1 MKETYAKGHVKSVE
15 IDPDIYAEYISQ
27 RKYLEKS
34 VAMLKKNLQKDS
46 EIHKQDNLRIMRENV
61 ELIKEI
67 NKLRREIREIK
78 YGAKGSEGKAPKDT
92 KATGIQTTTDEAD
105 LKIAEKKKNVG
116 NLNDLIFHTF
126 RGTKREIKRY
136 EKQT

>member
-1 MKETYAKGHVKSVE
+1 MKEKYAKGHVKNVE
-15 IDPDIYAEYISQ
+15 IDPDIYAEYVSQ

-34 VAMLKKNLQKDS
+34 VQMLKKNLQKDS

-78 YGAKGSEGKAPKDT
+78 YGTKNPDEKAPANKIKDF
-92 KATGIQTTTDEAD
+92 KGKDHVNEAID
-105 LKIAEKKKNVG
+105 LEIAEKKKAIG
-116 NLNDLIFHTF
+116 KEL
-126 RGTKREIKRY
+126 
-136 EKQT
+136 